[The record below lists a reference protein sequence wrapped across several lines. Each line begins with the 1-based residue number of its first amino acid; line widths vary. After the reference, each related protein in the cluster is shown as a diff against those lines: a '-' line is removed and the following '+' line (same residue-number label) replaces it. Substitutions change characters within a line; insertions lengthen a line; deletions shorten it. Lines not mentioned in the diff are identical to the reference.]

1 VSEFTS
7 GPAVI
12 FGCRCVT
19 GVGQRRQTVVGARGD
34 DNQSHG
40 VWLDATAPSRSPW
53 RRGHFSHLVIAYI
66 TFVPK
71 HDDSIPPS
79 TPPRPIVKV

>member
-1 VSEFTS
+1 MDIHGTNH
-7 GPAVI
+7 
-12 FGCRCVT
+12 T
-19 GVGQRRQTVVGARGD
+19 
-34 DNQSHG
+34 G
-40 VWLDATAPSRSPW
+40 VWLDAMAPSRSPW

-79 TPPRPIVKV
+79 TPPRPIVKA